1 MEYTIRPAEP
11 RDAGDISALRRMPG
25 VFETILGNPGESRKK
40 TEDMLAGLGPNDFMF
55 VAVACDDAGG
65 ERVIGSISLKV
76 NANPRTRH
84 AAGIGLMV
92 RRDFQNQGIGRAMLE
107 KVLDLA
113 DNWLMLVRLELTV
126 FADNERAVHL
136 YESLGFERE
145 GIRRKAAVRNGVYMD
160 EIAMAR
166 IRE

>member
-55 VAVACDDAGG
+55 VAAACDDAGG

-76 NANPRTRH
+76 NANPRTPSRGRNRPDGPSGFPESGDWPGD
-84 AAGIGLMV
+84 AGKGS
-92 RRDFQNQGIGRAMLE
+92 GSG
-107 KVLDLA
+107 
-113 DNWLMLVRLELTV
+113 
-126 FADNERAVHL
+126 
-136 YESLGFERE
+136 G
-145 GIRRKAAVRNGVYMD
+145 
-160 EIAMAR
+160 
-166 IRE
+166 